1 MTQEVRNLI
10 PLENFRLYLRLD
22 YSKDTFPLVSVVYCA
37 QKTLLIKIAQSFAL
51 MSICWGATDF
61 GKGKPDMLNL
71 LKKKIHSYTEGYD
84 MANQTAYLDSML
96 RWGLDWLIKVAFLT
110 IFNS

>member
-1 MTQEVRNLI
+1 MI
-10 PLENFRLYLRLD
+10 P
-22 YSKDTFPLVSVVYCA
+22 
-37 QKTLLIKIAQSFAL
+37 QTLWLKVAQSFTL

-71 LKKKIHSYTEGYD
+71 LKKFTHTHGEGYD

-96 RWGLDWLIKVAFLT
+96 RWGLDWLIKVAF
-110 IFNS
+110 